1 LREYFSQT
9 DEIHIIPRI
18 PVMETMFNADSEP
31 KNHKL
36 QEVDTKANKNMGM
49 IDEESDDDDDYQVP
63 EADIEVLT
71 VLDHSMRILL

>member
-1 LREYFSQT
+1 
-9 DEIHIIPRI
+9 
-18 PVMETMFNADSEP
+18 METMFDADSEP
-31 KNHKL
+31 KIHKL

-71 VLDHSMRILL
+71 VLDHSMRIPFMTSLLSKNCNNAQPY

>member
-1 LREYFSQT
+1 
-9 DEIHIIPRI
+9 
-18 PVMETMFNADSEP
+18 METMFDADSEP
-31 KNHKL
+31 KIHKL

-71 VLDHSMRILL
+71 VLDHSMRIPFMTSLLSKNCNNVQHH